1 MPKIKL
7 NQIVEAMLFASK
19 EPITTKT
26 IAKIIRKVSKRE
38 VPDDKLCSVNAKE
51 VEKVVDTLNRSYQK
65 KSSPY
70 IIEERSNGWS
80 LFTRIEYGVYLRE
93 LFPDLKPT
101 RLSAPALETLAIVA
115 YRQPIT
121 KAAIEAVR
129 GVNVD
134 GVLQSL
140 IERGLVGIGGRADLP
155 GKPFLY
161 ETSKNFLEHFG
172 IKNVDDLPN
181 ASELRQVE
189 LPQPE
194 AEVVDGEQLPLT
206 GVSSPDDRDSNEND
220 DVSVEGSEEKD
231 DDNTPAE
238 E

>member
-1 MPKIKL
+1 MNL
-7 NQIVEAMLFASK
+7 NKIVEALLFASR
-19 EPITTKT
+19 EPVDSKK

-38 VPDDKLCSVNAKE
+38 EADQEFRSIKYTEIDEIIEKLNKGY
-51 VEKVVDTLNRSYQK
+51 DRK
-65 KSSPY
+65 KSPY
-70 IIEERSNGWS
+70 LIQERSTGWRIY
-80 LFTRIEYGVYLRE
+80 TRIDYASYIRE
-93 LFPDLKPT
+93 LFPDQKPT

-140 IERGLVGIGGRADLP
+140 IERGLVSIAGRSDLP

-161 ETSKNFLEHFG
+161 ETSRNFLEHFG
-172 IKNVDDLPN
+172 IKDVEDLPN
-181 ASELRQVE
+181 SAELRSVD

-194 AEVVDGEQLPLT
+194 SEKENDEQLSLSE
-206 GVSSPDDRDSNEND
+206 VAQDSQNE
-220 DVSVEGSEEKD
+220 SESTENEDEKG
-231 DDNTPAE
+231 
-238 E
+238 

>member
-1 MPKIKL
+1 MKL
-7 NQIVEAMLFASK
+7 NKIVEALLFASR
-19 EPITTKT
+19 EPVDSKK

-38 VPDDKLCSVNAKE
+38 EADQELCSVKYTEIDE
-51 VEKVVDTLNRSYQK
+51 VIEKLNKGYDRK
-65 KSSPY
+65 KSPY
-70 IIEERSNGWS
+70 LIQERSTGWRIY
-80 LFTRIEYGVYLRE
+80 TRIDYASYIRE
-93 LFPDLKPT
+93 LFPDQKPT

-140 IERGLVGIGGRADLP
+140 IERGLVSIAGRSDLP

-161 ETSKNFLEHFG
+161 ETSRNFLEHFG
-172 IKNVDDLPN
+172 IKDVEDLPN
-181 ASELRQVE
+181 SAELRSVD

-194 AEVVDGEQLPLT
+194 SEKENDEQLSLSE
-206 GVSSPDDRDSNEND
+206 VAKDSQNESESTENENTK
-220 DVSVEGSEEKD
+220 ESE
-231 DDNTPAE
+231 
-238 E
+238 

>member
-1 MPKIKL
+1 MNL
-7 NQIVEAMLFASK
+7 NKIVEALLFASR
-19 EPITTKT
+19 EPVDSKK

-38 VPDDKLCSVNAKE
+38 EADQEMCSVKYTEIDE
-51 VEKVVDTLNRSYQK
+51 VIEKLNKGYDRK
-65 KSSPY
+65 KSPY
-70 IIEERSNGWS
+70 LIQERSTGWRIY
-80 LFTRIEYGVYLRE
+80 TRIEYASYIRE
-93 LFPDLKPT
+93 LFPDQKPT

-140 IERGLVGIGGRADLP
+140 IERGLVSIAGRSDLP

-161 ETSKNFLEHFG
+161 ETSSNFLEHFG
-172 IKNVDDLPN
+172 IKNVEDLPN
-181 ASELRQVE
+181 SAERRSVD

-194 AEVVDGEQLPLT
+194 SEKENDEQLSLSE
-206 GVSSPDDRDSNEND
+206 VAKDSQNE
-220 DVSVEGSEEKD
+220 SEPTENEDEK
-231 DDNTPAE
+231 E
-238 E
+238 SE

>member
-1 MPKIKL
+1 MNL
-7 NQIVEAMLFASK
+7 NKIVEALLFASR
-19 EPITTKT
+19 EPVDSKK

-38 VPDDKLCSVNAKE
+38 DADQDLCSVKYTEIDE
-51 VEKVVDTLNRSYQK
+51 VIDKLNKGYHRK
-65 KSSPY
+65 KSPY
-70 IIEERSNGWS
+70 QIQERSTGWRIY
-80 LFTRIEYGVYLRE
+80 TRIDYASYIRE
-93 LFPDLKPT
+93 LFPDQKPT

-140 IERGLVGIGGRADLP
+140 IERGLVSIAGRSDLP

-161 ETSKNFLEHFG
+161 KTSSNFLEHFG
-172 IKNVDDLPN
+172 IKDVEDLPN
-181 ASELRQVE
+181 SAELRSVD

-194 AEVVDGEQLPLT
+194 SEKENDEQLSLSEVAT
-206 GVSSPDDRDSNEND
+206 DSQNASESTENENTK
-220 DVSVEGSEEKD
+220 ESE
-231 DDNTPAE
+231 
-238 E
+238 

>member
-1 MPKIKL
+1 MNL
-7 NQIVEAMLFASK
+7 NKIVEALLFASR
-19 EPITTKT
+19 EPVNSKK

-38 VPDDKLCSVNAKE
+38 EADQDLCSVKYTEIDE
-51 VEKVVDTLNRSYQK
+51 VIEKLNKGYDRK
-65 KSSPY
+65 KSPY
-70 IIEERSNGWS
+70 LIQERSTGWRIY
-80 LFTRIEYGVYLRE
+80 TRIDYASYIRE
-93 LFPDLKPT
+93 LFPDQKPT

-140 IERGLVGIGGRADLP
+140 IERGLVSIAGRSDLP

-161 ETSKNFLEHFG
+161 ETSRNFLEHFG
-172 IKNVDDLPN
+172 IKDVEDLPN
-181 ASELRQVE
+181 SAELRSVD

-194 AEVVDGEQLPLT
+194 SEKENDEQLSLSE
-206 GVSSPDDRDSNEND
+206 VAKDSQNESESTENENTK
-220 DVSVEGSEEKD
+220 ESE
-231 DDNTPAE
+231 
-238 E
+238 

>member
-1 MPKIKL
+1 MNL
-7 NQIVEAMLFASK
+7 NKIVEALLFASR
-19 EPITTKT
+19 EPVDSKK

-38 VPDDKLCSVNAKE
+38 DADQDLCSVKYTEIDE
-51 VEKVVDTLNRSYQK
+51 VIDKLNKGYDRK
-65 KSSPY
+65 KSPY
-70 IIEERSNGWS
+70 QIQERSTGWRIY
-80 LFTRIEYGVYLRE
+80 TRIDYASYIRE
-93 LFPDLKPT
+93 LFPDQKPT

-140 IERGLVGIGGRADLP
+140 IERGLVSIAGRSDLP

-161 ETSKNFLEHFG
+161 KTSSNFLEHFG
-172 IKNVDDLPN
+172 IKDVEDLPN
-181 ASELRQVE
+181 SAELRSVD

-194 AEVVDGEQLPLT
+194 SEKENDEQLSLSE
-206 GVSSPDDRDSNEND
+206 VAKDSQNASESTENENTK
-220 DVSVEGSEEKD
+220 ESE
-231 DDNTPAE
+231 
-238 E
+238 

>member
-1 MPKIKL
+1 MNL
-7 NQIVEAMLFASK
+7 NKIVEALLFASR
-19 EPITTKT
+19 EPVDSKK

-38 VPDDKLCSVNAKE
+38 EAEQELCSVKYTEIDE
-51 VEKVVDTLNRSYQK
+51 VIEKLNKGYDRK
-65 KSSPY
+65 KSPY
-70 IIEERSNGWS
+70 LIQERSTGWRIY
-80 LFTRIEYGVYLRE
+80 TRIDYASYIRE
-93 LFPDLKPT
+93 LFPDQKPT

-140 IERGLVGIGGRADLP
+140 IERGLVSIAGRSDLP

-161 ETSKNFLEHFG
+161 ETSRNFLEHFG
-172 IKNVDDLPN
+172 IKDVEDLPN
-181 ASELRQVE
+181 SAELRSVD

-194 AEVVDGEQLPLT
+194 SEKENDEQLSLSE
-206 GVSSPDDRDSNEND
+206 VAKDSQNESESKENENTK
-220 DVSVEGSEEKD
+220 ESE
-231 DDNTPAE
+231 
-238 E
+238 

>member
-1 MPKIKL
+1 MNL
-7 NQIVEAMLFASK
+7 NKIVEALLFASR
-19 EPITTKT
+19 EPVDSKK

-38 VPDDKLCSVNAKE
+38 EADQELCSVKYTEIDE
-51 VEKVVDTLNRSYQK
+51 VIEKLNKGYDRK
-65 KSSPY
+65 KSPY
-70 IIEERSNGWS
+70 LIQERSTGWRIY
-80 LFTRIEYGVYLRE
+80 TRIDYASYIRE
-93 LFPDLKPT
+93 LFPDQKPT

-140 IERGLVGIGGRADLP
+140 IERGLVSIAGRSDLP

-161 ETSKNFLEHFG
+161 ETSRNFLEHFG
-172 IKNVDDLPN
+172 IKDVEDLPN
-181 ASELRQVE
+181 SAELRSVD

-194 AEVVDGEQLPLT
+194 SEKENEEQLSLSE
-206 GVSSPDDRDSNEND
+206 VAKDSQNE
-220 DVSVEGSEEKD
+220 SEPTENEYEK
-231 DDNTPAE
+231 E
-238 E
+238 SE

>member
-1 MPKIKL
+1 MNL
-7 NQIVEAMLFASK
+7 NKIVEALLFASR
-19 EPITTKT
+19 EPVDSKK

-38 VPDDKLCSVNAKE
+38 EADQDLCSVKYTEIDE
-51 VEKVVDTLNRSYQK
+51 VIDKLNKGYDRK
-65 KSSPY
+65 KSPY
-70 IIEERSNGWS
+70 LIQERSTGWRIY
-80 LFTRIEYGVYLRE
+80 TRIDYASYIRE
-93 LFPDLKPT
+93 LFPDQKPT

-140 IERGLVGIGGRADLP
+140 IERGLVSIAGRSDLP

-161 ETSKNFLEHFG
+161 KTSSNFLEHFG
-172 IKNVDDLPN
+172 IKDVEDLPN
-181 ASELRQVE
+181 SAELRSVD

-194 AEVVDGEQLPLT
+194 SEKENNEQLSLSE
-206 GVSSPDDRDSNEND
+206 VAKDSQNESESTENENTKE
-220 DVSVEGSEEKD
+220 SK
-231 DDNTPAE
+231 
-238 E
+238 

>member
-1 MPKIKL
+1 MNL
-7 NQIVEAMLFASK
+7 NKIVEALLFASR
-19 EPITTKT
+19 EPVDSKK

-38 VPDDKLCSVNAKE
+38 EADQELCSVKYTEIDE
-51 VEKVVDTLNRSYQK
+51 VIEKLNKGYDRK
-65 KSSPY
+65 KSPY
-70 IIEERSNGWS
+70 LIQERSTGWRIY
-80 LFTRIEYGVYLRE
+80 TRIDYASYIRE
-93 LFPDLKPT
+93 LFPDQKPT

-140 IERGLVGIGGRADLP
+140 IERGLVSIAGRSDLP

-161 ETSKNFLEHFG
+161 ETSRNFLEHFG
-172 IKNVDDLPN
+172 IKDVEDLPN
-181 ASELRQVE
+181 SAELRSVD

-194 AEVVDGEQLPLT
+194 SEKENEEQLSLSE
-206 GVSSPDDRDSNEND
+206 VAKDSQNE
-220 DVSVEGSEEKD
+220 SESTENEYTK
-231 DDNTPAE
+231 E
-238 E
+238 SE

>member
-1 MPKIKL
+1 MNL
-7 NQIVEAMLFASK
+7 NKIVEALLFASR
-19 EPITTKT
+19 EPVDSKK

-38 VPDDKLCSVNAKE
+38 EADQDLCSVKYTEIDE
-51 VEKVVDTLNRSYQK
+51 VIDKLNKGYDRK
-65 KSSPY
+65 KSPY
-70 IIEERSNGWS
+70 LIQERSTGWRIY
-80 LFTRIEYGVYLRE
+80 TRIDYASYIRE
-93 LFPDLKPT
+93 LFPDQKPT

-140 IERGLVGIGGRADLP
+140 IERGLVSIAGRSDLP

-161 ETSKNFLEHFG
+161 ETSSNFLEHFG
-172 IKNVDDLPN
+172 IKDVEDLPN
-181 ASELRQVE
+181 SAELRSVD

-194 AEVVDGEQLPLT
+194 SEKENDEQLSLSE
-206 GVSSPDDRDSNEND
+206 VAKDSQNESESTENENTK
-220 DVSVEGSEEKD
+220 ESE
-231 DDNTPAE
+231 
-238 E
+238 

>member
-1 MPKIKL
+1 MKL

-19 EPITTKT
+19 EPITTKV

-51 VEKVVDTLNRSYQK
+51 IEKVIDTLNRSYEK
-65 KSSPY
+65 KNSPY
-70 IIEERSNGWS
+70 LIEERSKGWS

-121 KAAIEAVR
+121 KAAVEAVR

-161 ETSKNFLEHFG
+161 QTSKNFLEHFG

-194 AEVVDGEQLPLT
+194 AELVDGEQLSLT
-206 GVSSPDDRDSNEND
+206 GVNSTDEGESDEDDNDSLE
-220 DVSVEGSEEKD
+220 VSEE
-231 DDNTPAE
+231 NEGHNNPTE

>member
-1 MPKIKL
+1 MNL
-7 NQIVEAMLFASK
+7 NKIVEALLFASR
-19 EPITTKT
+19 EPVDSKK

-38 VPDDKLCSVNAKE
+38 EADQELCSVKYTEIDE
-51 VEKVVDTLNRSYQK
+51 VIEKLNKGYDRK
-65 KSSPY
+65 KSPY
-70 IIEERSNGWS
+70 LIQERSTGWRIY
-80 LFTRIEYGVYLRE
+80 TRIDYASYIRE
-93 LFPDLKPT
+93 LFPDQKPT

-140 IERGLVGIGGRADLP
+140 IERGIVSIAGRSDLP

-161 ETSKNFLEHFG
+161 ETSRNFLEHFG
-172 IKNVDDLPN
+172 IKDVEDLPN
-181 ASELRQVE
+181 SAELRSVD

-194 AEVVDGEQLPLT
+194 SEKENDEQLSLSE
-206 GVSSPDDRDSNEND
+206 VAKDSQNESESTENENTK
-220 DVSVEGSEEKD
+220 ESE
-231 DDNTPAE
+231 
-238 E
+238 

>member
-1 MPKIKL
+1 MNL
-7 NQIVEAMLFASK
+7 NKIVEALLFASR
-19 EPITTKT
+19 EPVDSKK

-38 VPDDKLCSVNAKE
+38 EAEQELCSVKYTEIDE
-51 VEKVVDTLNRSYQK
+51 VIEKLNKGYDRK
-65 KSSPY
+65 KSPY
-70 IIEERSNGWS
+70 LIQERSTGWRIY
-80 LFTRIEYGVYLRE
+80 TRIDYASYIRE
-93 LFPDLKPT
+93 LFPDQKPT

-140 IERGLVGIGGRADLP
+140 IERGLVSIAGRSDLP

-161 ETSKNFLEHFG
+161 ETSRNFLEHFG
-172 IKNVDDLPN
+172 IKDVEDLPN
-181 ASELRQVE
+181 SAELRSVD

-194 AEVVDGEQLPLT
+194 SEKENDEQLSLSE
-206 GVSSPDDRDSNEND
+206 VAKDSQNESESTENENTK
-220 DVSVEGSEEKD
+220 ESE
-231 DDNTPAE
+231 
-238 E
+238 

>member
-19 EPITTKT
+19 EPIATKT

-38 VPDDKLCSVNAKE
+38 VPDDKLRSVNAKE

-206 GVSSPDDRDSNEND
+206 GVSSSDDRDSNEND
-220 DVSVEGSEEKD
+220 DVSVEVSEEKD
-231 DDNTPAE
+231 DDNTPTKE
-238 E
+238 

>member
-1 MPKIKL
+1 MNL
-7 NQIVEAMLFASK
+7 NKIVEALLFASR
-19 EPITTKT
+19 EPVDSKK

-38 VPDDKLCSVNAKE
+38 EADEELCSFKYTEIDE
-51 VEKVVDTLNRSYQK
+51 VIEKLNNGYDRK
-65 KSSPY
+65 KSPY
-70 IIEERSNGWS
+70 LIQERSTGWRIY
-80 LFTRIEYGVYLRE
+80 TRIDYASYIRE
-93 LFPDLKPT
+93 LFPDQKPT

-140 IERGLVGIGGRADLP
+140 IERGLVSIAGRSDLP

-161 ETSKNFLEHFG
+161 ETSRNFLEHFG
-172 IKNVDDLPN
+172 IKDVEDLPN
-181 ASELRQVE
+181 SAELRSVD

-194 AEVVDGEQLPLT
+194 SEKENDEQLSLSE
-206 GVSSPDDRDSNEND
+206 VAKDSQNESESTENENTK
-220 DVSVEGSEEKD
+220 ESE
-231 DDNTPAE
+231 
-238 E
+238 

>member
-1 MPKIKL
+1 MNL
-7 NQIVEAMLFASK
+7 NKIVEALLFASR
-19 EPITTKT
+19 EPVDSKK

-38 VPDDKLCSVNAKE
+38 EADQELCSVKYTEIDE
-51 VEKVVDTLNRSYQK
+51 VIEKLNKGYDRK
-65 KSSPY
+65 KSPY
-70 IIEERSNGWS
+70 LIQERSTGWRIY
-80 LFTRIEYGVYLRE
+80 TRIDYASYIRE
-93 LFPDLKPT
+93 LFPDQKPT

-140 IERGLVGIGGRADLP
+140 IERGLVSIEGRSDLP

-161 ETSKNFLEHFG
+161 ETSRNFLEHFG
-172 IKNVDDLPN
+172 IKDVEDLPN
-181 ASELRQVE
+181 SAELRSVD

-194 AEVVDGEQLPLT
+194 SEKENEEQLSLSE
-206 GVSSPDDRDSNEND
+206 VAKDSQNESESTENENTK
-220 DVSVEGSEEKD
+220 ESE
-231 DDNTPAE
+231 
-238 E
+238 

>member
-1 MPKIKL
+1 MNL
-7 NQIVEAMLFASK
+7 NKIVEALLFASR
-19 EPITTKT
+19 EPVDSKK

-38 VPDDKLCSVNAKE
+38 EADEELCSVKYTE
-51 VEKVVDTLNRSYQK
+51 IDGVIEKLNKGYDRK
-65 KSSPY
+65 KSPY
-70 IIEERSNGWS
+70 LIQERSTGWRIY
-80 LFTRIEYGVYLRE
+80 TRIDYASYIRE
-93 LFPDLKPT
+93 LFPDQKPT

-140 IERGLVGIGGRADLP
+140 IERGLVSIAGRSDLP

-161 ETSKNFLEHFG
+161 KTSSNFLEHFG
-172 IKNVDDLPN
+172 IKDVEDLPN
-181 ASELRQVE
+181 SAELRSVD

-194 AEVVDGEQLPLT
+194 SEKENDEQLSLSE
-206 GVSSPDDRDSNEND
+206 VAKDSQNESESTENENTK
-220 DVSVEGSEEKD
+220 ESE
-231 DDNTPAE
+231 
-238 E
+238 

>member
-1 MPKIKL
+1 MNL
-7 NQIVEAMLFASK
+7 NKIVEALLFASR
-19 EPITTKT
+19 EPVDSKK

-38 VPDDKLCSVNAKE
+38 EADQELCSVKYTEIDE
-51 VEKVVDTLNRSYQK
+51 VIEKLNKGYDRK
-65 KSSPY
+65 KSPY
-70 IIEERSNGWS
+70 LIQERSTGWRIY
-80 LFTRIEYGVYLRE
+80 TRIDYASYIRE
-93 LFPDLKPT
+93 LFPDQKPT

-140 IERGLVGIGGRADLP
+140 IERGLVSIAGRSDLP

-161 ETSKNFLEHFG
+161 ETSSNFLEHFG
-172 IKNVDDLPN
+172 IKDVEDLPN
-181 ASELRQVE
+181 SAELRSVD

-194 AEVVDGEQLPLT
+194 SEKENDEQLSLSE
-206 GVSSPDDRDSNEND
+206 VAKDSQNE
-220 DVSVEGSEEKD
+220 SESTENEYTK
-231 DDNTPAE
+231 E
-238 E
+238 SE

>member
-1 MPKIKL
+1 MNL
-7 NQIVEAMLFASK
+7 NKIVEALLFASR
-19 EPITTKT
+19 EPVDSKK

-38 VPDDKLCSVNAKE
+38 EADQDLCSVKYTEIDE
-51 VEKVVDTLNRSYQK
+51 VIDKLNKGYDRK
-65 KSSPY
+65 KSPY
-70 IIEERSNGWS
+70 LIQERSTGWRIY
-80 LFTRIEYGVYLRE
+80 TRIDYASYIRE
-93 LFPDLKPT
+93 LFPDQKPT

-140 IERGLVGIGGRADLP
+140 IERGLVSIAGRSDLP

-161 ETSKNFLEHFG
+161 ETSSNFLEHFG
-172 IKNVDDLPN
+172 IKDVEDLPN
-181 ASELRQVE
+181 SAELRSVD

-194 AEVVDGEQLPLT
+194 SEKENDEHLSLSEVAK
-206 GVSSPDDRDSNEND
+206 DSQNESESTENENTK
-220 DVSVEGSEEKD
+220 ESE
-231 DDNTPAE
+231 
-238 E
+238 

>member
-1 MPKIKL
+1 MNL
-7 NQIVEAMLFASK
+7 NKIVEALLFASR
-19 EPITTKT
+19 EPVDSKK

-38 VPDDKLCSVNAKE
+38 EADQELCSVKYTEIDE
-51 VEKVVDTLNRSYQK
+51 VIEKLNKGYDRK
-65 KSSPY
+65 KSPY
-70 IIEERSNGWS
+70 LIQERSTGWRIY
-80 LFTRIEYGVYLRE
+80 TRIDYASYIRE
-93 LFPDLKPT
+93 LFPDQKPS

-140 IERGLVGIGGRADLP
+140 IERGLVSIAGRSDLP

-161 ETSKNFLEHFG
+161 ETSRNFLEHFG
-172 IKNVDDLPN
+172 IKDVEDLPN
-181 ASELRQVE
+181 SAELRSVD

-194 AEVVDGEQLPLT
+194 SEKENDEQLSLSE
-206 GVSSPDDRDSNEND
+206 VAKDSQNESESTDNENTK
-220 DVSVEGSEEKD
+220 ESE
-231 DDNTPAE
+231 
-238 E
+238 

>member
-1 MPKIKL
+1 MNL
-7 NQIVEAMLFASK
+7 NKIVEALLFASR
-19 EPITTKT
+19 EPVDSKK

-38 VPDDKLCSVNAKE
+38 EADQELCSVKYTEIDE
-51 VEKVVDTLNRSYQK
+51 VIEKLNKGYDRK
-65 KSSPY
+65 KSPY
-70 IIEERSNGWS
+70 LIQERSTGWRIY
-80 LFTRIEYGVYLRE
+80 TRIDYASYIRE
-93 LFPDLKPT
+93 LFPDQKPT

-140 IERGLVGIGGRADLP
+140 IERGLVSIAGRSDLP

-161 ETSKNFLEHFG
+161 ETSSNFLEHFG
-172 IKNVDDLPN
+172 IKNVEDLPN
-181 ASELRQVE
+181 SAELRSVD

-194 AEVVDGEQLPLT
+194 SEKENDEQLSLSE
-206 GVSSPDDRDSNEND
+206 VAKDSQNE
-220 DVSVEGSEEKD
+220 SESTENEDEKG
-231 DDNTPAE
+231 
-238 E
+238 

>member
-1 MPKIKL
+1 MNL
-7 NQIVEAMLFASK
+7 NKIVEALIFASR
-19 EPITTKT
+19 EPVDSKK

-38 VPDDKLCSVNAKE
+38 EADQELCSVKYTEIDE
-51 VEKVVDTLNRSYQK
+51 VIEKLNKGYDRK
-65 KSSPY
+65 KSPY
-70 IIEERSNGWS
+70 QIQERSTGWRIY
-80 LFTRIEYGVYLRE
+80 TRIDYASYIRE
-93 LFPDLKPT
+93 LFPDQKPT

-140 IERGLVGIGGRADLP
+140 IERGLVSIAGRSDLP

-161 ETSKNFLEHFG
+161 KTSSNFLEHFG
-172 IKNVDDLPN
+172 IKDVEDLPN
-181 ASELRQVE
+181 SAELRSVD

-194 AEVVDGEQLPLT
+194 SEKENDEQLSLSE
-206 GVSSPDDRDSNEND
+206 VAKDSQNESESTENENTK
-220 DVSVEGSEEKD
+220 ESE
-231 DDNTPAE
+231 
-238 E
+238 

>member
-1 MPKIKL
+1 MNL
-7 NQIVEAMLFASK
+7 NKIVEALLFASR
-19 EPITTKT
+19 EPVDSKK

-38 VPDDKLCSVNAKE
+38 DADQDLCSVKYTEIDE
-51 VEKVVDTLNRSYQK
+51 VIDKLNKGYDRK
-65 KSSPY
+65 KSPY
-70 IIEERSNGWS
+70 LIQERSTGWRIY
-80 LFTRIEYGVYLRE
+80 TRIDYASYIRE
-93 LFPDLKPT
+93 LFPDQKPT

-140 IERGLVGIGGRADLP
+140 IERGLVSIAGRSDLP

-161 ETSKNFLEHFG
+161 KTSSNFLEHFG
-172 IKNVDDLPN
+172 IKDVEDLPN
-181 ASELRQVE
+181 SAELRSVD

-194 AEVVDGEQLPLT
+194 SEKENDEQLSLSEVAT
-206 GVSSPDDRDSNEND
+206 DSQNASESTENENTK
-220 DVSVEGSEEKD
+220 ESE
-231 DDNTPAE
+231 
-238 E
+238 

>member
-1 MPKIKL
+1 MNL
-7 NQIVEAMLFASK
+7 NKIVEALLFASR
-19 EPITTKT
+19 EPVDSKK

-38 VPDDKLCSVNAKE
+38 EAEQEMCSVKYTEIDE
-51 VEKVVDTLNRSYQK
+51 VIEKLNKGYDRK
-65 KSSPY
+65 KSPY
-70 IIEERSNGWS
+70 LIQERSTGWRIY
-80 LFTRIEYGVYLRE
+80 TRIEYASYIRE
-93 LFPDLKPT
+93 LFPDQKPT

-140 IERGLVGIGGRADLP
+140 IERGLVSIAGRSDLP

-161 ETSKNFLEHFG
+161 ETSSNFLEHFG
-172 IKNVDDLPN
+172 IKNVEDLPN
-181 ASELRQVE
+181 SAELRSVD

-194 AEVVDGEQLPLT
+194 SEKENDEQLSLSE
-206 GVSSPDDRDSNEND
+206 VAKDSQNE
-220 DVSVEGSEEKD
+220 SEPTENEDEK
-231 DDNTPAE
+231 E
-238 E
+238 SE

>member
-1 MPKIKL
+1 MNL
-7 NQIVEAMLFASK
+7 NKIVEALLFASR
-19 EPITTKT
+19 EPVDSKK

-38 VPDDKLCSVNAKE
+38 DADQDLCSVKYTEIDE
-51 VEKVVDTLNRSYQK
+51 VIDKLNKGYDRK
-65 KSSPY
+65 KSPY
-70 IIEERSNGWS
+70 LIQERSTGWRIY
-80 LFTRIEYGVYLRE
+80 TRIDYASYIRE
-93 LFPDLKPT
+93 LFPDQKPT

-140 IERGLVGIGGRADLP
+140 IERGLVSIAGRSDLP

-161 ETSKNFLEHFG
+161 KTSSNFLEHFG
-172 IKNVDDLPN
+172 IKDVEDLPN
-181 ASELRQVE
+181 SAELRSVD

-194 AEVVDGEQLPLT
+194 SEKENDEQLSLSE
-206 GVSSPDDRDSNEND
+206 VAKDSQNESESTENENTK
-220 DVSVEGSEEKD
+220 ESE
-231 DDNTPAE
+231 
-238 E
+238 

>member
-1 MPKIKL
+1 MNL
-7 NQIVEAMLFASK
+7 NKIVEALLFASR
-19 EPITTKT
+19 EPVDSKK

-38 VPDDKLCSVNAKE
+38 EADQDLCSVKYTEIDE
-51 VEKVVDTLNRSYQK
+51 VIDKLNKGYDRK
-65 KSSPY
+65 KSPY
-70 IIEERSNGWS
+70 QIQERSTGWRIY
-80 LFTRIEYGVYLRE
+80 TRIDYASYIRE
-93 LFPDLKPT
+93 LFPDQKPT

-140 IERGLVGIGGRADLP
+140 IERGLVSIAGRSDLP

-161 ETSKNFLEHFG
+161 KTSSNFLEHFG
-172 IKNVDDLPN
+172 IKDVEDLPN
-181 ASELRQVE
+181 SAELRSVD

-194 AEVVDGEQLPLT
+194 SEKENDEQLSLSE
-206 GVSSPDDRDSNEND
+206 VAKDSQNASESTENENTK
-220 DVSVEGSEEKD
+220 ESE
-231 DDNTPAE
+231 
-238 E
+238 